1 LSSNHHE
8 ICFNRLQIMS
18 DPFLLAK
25 FEDGLANAGLMRLQ
39 RPDSSGRQPELPPGS
54 QAHQLPAPDQSLRA
68 ATGVSKKTSK
78 RK

>member
-1 LSSNHHE
+1 
-8 ICFNRLQIMS
+8 MS

-39 RPDSSGRQPELPPGS
+39 RPDCSGRQPQLLPGS
-54 QAHQLPAPDQSLRA
+54 EAHQLPAPDQSLRA